1 MRPDIQKYLVFSCME
16 LVQTFNTTL
25 NDFIGNLKRCYPT
38 DTTHVHKIDNI
49 QDTRPL
55 QQFMKCVGQNTDKI
69 SNKDVSLF
77 DTPFVCVKDFDLSV
91 IVSKSTE
98 KNNTAIWKFLQTL
111 TLIGTTIRSKS
122 TNLEDF
128 FEQFNNETFM
138 NHNTGIQQQ
147 MINIVQKLMEDVNDN
162 EDNENNENNEDN
174 EDSASD
180 NDAEEKNPA
189 DAYTDMFQNTKI
201 GNLAKE
207 IAEDI
212 DMSAFDMSNMESPD
226 VSTIIAKTRGRRRTQ
241 KSCSICQRKTQ
252 KENGIW

>member
-1 MRPDIQKYLVFSCME
+1 
-16 LVQTFNTTL
+16 
-25 NDFIGNLKRCYPT
+25 
-38 DTTHVHKIDNI
+38 
-49 QDTRPL
+49 
-55 QQFMKCVGQNTDKI
+55 MKCVGQKTQTKFQI
-69 SNKDVSLF
+69 KTCPLF

-162 EDNENNENNEDN
+162 EDNEKNENNEDN
-174 EDSASD
+174 KTKTMKTGSD

-201 GNLAKE
+201 GNLAK
-207 IAEDI
+207 
-212 DMSAFDMSNMESPD
+212 
-226 VSTIIAKTRGRRRTQ
+226 K
-241 KSCSICQRKTQ
+241 
-252 KENGIW
+252 